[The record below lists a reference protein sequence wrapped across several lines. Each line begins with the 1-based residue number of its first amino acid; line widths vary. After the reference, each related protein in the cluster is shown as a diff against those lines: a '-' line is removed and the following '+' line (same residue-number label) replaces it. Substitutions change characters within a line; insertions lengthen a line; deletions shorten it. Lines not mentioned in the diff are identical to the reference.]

1 MAGGASGVCWTSADR
16 EDRRE
21 VETLEPG
28 GDSGITDIAKSL
40 HVSFEG
46 FGDQAIFNCCAFLGD
61 LQITVA
67 MGSFE
72 IVVQFRHEMLLSGV
86 VEADFLGQQQS
97 AAGEC
102 SVGDGLKDSG
112 SLGRRQKLQGQIQ
125 HDQGCVGDLH
135 GSQIGFDHMDAATG
149 VRRFGEVFAKLGHHG
164 GGVVYGMNHSGGGTS
179 SADQSSSSTEGA
191 AQVPDGRIG
200 ADKTGSELFDDGQD
214 RGVPGH

>member
-1 MAGGASGVCWTSADR
+1 M
-16 EDRRE
+16 
-21 VETLEPG
+21 
-28 GDSGITDIAKSL
+28 
-40 HVSFEG
+40 SFQG
-46 FGDQAIFNCCAFLGD
+46 FGDQTIFDCCAFLGD

-72 IVVQFRHEMLLSGV
+72 IVVQFCHELLLSGI

-125 HDQGCVGDLH
+125 NNQRRIGDLH
-135 GSQIGFDHMDAATG
+135 GPQIGFDHIDAATG
-149 VRRFGEVFAKLGHHG
+149 VRRFGEVFPQLGHHG
-164 GGVVYGMNHSGGGTS
+164 GGIVYGMNHSGRGTL

-200 ADKTGSELFDDGQD
+200 SDKAGRELFDDGQD